1 MQQDSHKVLHPSQN
15 FQNLNLQPVENQS
28 NLKMRPK
35 IIVKNQN
42 TTKSIYQNPITN
54 ENFNLYEYAKKDLH
68 RSGKRNFQETPPQIN
83 EMKPKIQVMP
93 KNEQKILQKIS
104 SHQRNEQILQKVSQ
118 FHKKHESSNSN
129 LIGSPEKNQN
139 ALLQNILEENE
150 EEIDSE
156 TKRILQ
162 EAMKRHEVE
171 EIDSDYVSKNKK
183 II

>member
-1 MQQDSHKVLHPSQN
+1 MQQDSHKILHPS
-15 FQNLNLQPVENQS
+15 QNLNLQPSENQS
-28 NLKMRPK
+28 NFKLRPK

-83 EMKPKIQVMP
+83 EIKQKMKVMP

-104 SHQRNEQILQKVSQ
+104 SHQRNEQILQKVNE
-118 FHKKHESSNSN
+118 FHKKHESNSN
-129 LIGSPEKNQN
+129 LIASPEKNQN
-139 ALLQNILEENE
+139 ALLQKVSEENE